1 MIVESYINNKQKI
14 MGLLDFLFGNSKEKE
29 RQEELERQRI
39 AAEARMAQQRKEE
52 QERQARIKKEQ
63 AVRARMMTIEPFV
76 FKSNCHQ
83 RYEGAYPKMGLQ
95 ECLRTVSVV
104 KNTNGCSGYQL
115 QPGDG
120 YIIKIFNDDAGKPN
134 MADKPMRV
142 VRKTDTSV
150 ELRGYKVNA
159 QTPFGWQEIDLA
171 DYGLLVHY
179 ENGKVCKCVLH
190 MYDRNTFIEYR
201 TQSNEPLKSVSSNHG
216 TNECEEYA
224 KLAREAAA
232 NGNTSSA
239 QQYGLKALNS
249 IIANPSQLKSI
260 ANVDTLALALGK
272 MMEGDH
278 FRDNDSIKRAVGL
291 TYYMLC
297 KAIDQNKQHDPYL
310 FVYRFSVIWEYN
322 QVFYH
327 LFAHSEG
334 TSYNPNPYDIFGQS
348 STAVYD
354 HHMQGMQMG
363 DMLQEP
369 RVARL
374 DPALGNIFNQMYA
387 RYRTTPSEQIISLG
401 NKYHKQVYDYLCN
414 KIDSLDLSF

>member
-1 MIVESYINNKQKI
+1 
-14 MGLLDFLFGNSKEKE
+14 MGLLDFLFENSKEKE

-334 TSYNPNPYDIFGQS
+334 TSYNQNPYDIFGQS

>member
-1 MIVESYINNKQKI
+1 

-39 AAEARMAQQRKEE
+39 AAEARKAQQRKEE

-249 IIANPSQLKSI
+249 IIANPSQLKCI
-260 ANVDTLALALGK
+260 ANVDSLALALGK

-369 RVARL
+369 RIARL

-387 RYRTTPSEQIISLG
+387 QYRTTPSEQIISLG
-401 NKYHKQVYDYLCN
+401 NKYHKQVYDYLCR
-414 KIDSLDLSF
+414 KVDSLDFDF

>member
-1 MIVESYINNKQKI
+1 

-150 ELRGYKVNA
+150 ELRGCKVNA

>member
-1 MIVESYINNKQKI
+1 

-39 AAEARMAQQRKEE
+39 AAEARKAQQRKEE

-224 KLAREAAA
+224 KLAREVAA

-369 RVARL
+369 RIARL

-387 RYRTTPSEQIISLG
+387 QYRTTPSEQIISLG
-401 NKYHKQVYDYLCN
+401 NKYHKQVYDYLCR
-414 KIDSLDLSF
+414 KVDSLDFDF

>member
-1 MIVESYINNKQKI
+1 
-14 MGLLDFLFGNSKEKE
+14 MGLLDSLFGNSKKKE
-29 RQEELERQRI
+29 RQAEIERQRI
-39 AAEARMAQQRKEE
+39 AAEARKAQQRKEE

-63 AVRARMMTIEPFV
+63 AELARMMTIEPFV

-179 ENGKVCKCVLH
+179 ENGKICKCVLH

-201 TQSNEPLKSVSSNHG
+201 TQSNEPLKSISSNNG
-216 TNECEEYA
+216 TSECEEYA

-249 IIANPSQLKSI
+249 IIANPSQLKCI
-260 ANVDTLALALGK
+260 ANVDSLALALGK
-272 MMEGDH
+272 MMEGDYFH
-278 FRDNDSIKRAVGL
+278 DNDSIKRAVGL

-327 LFAHSEG
+327 LLAHSEG
-334 TSYNPNPYDIFGQS
+334 TNYNPNPYDIFGQS

-369 RVARL
+369 RIARL

>member
-1 MIVESYINNKQKI
+1 

-39 AAEARMAQQRKEE
+39 AAEARKAQQRKEE
-52 QERQARIKKEQ
+52 QERLDRIKKEQ

-334 TSYNPNPYDIFGQS
+334 TSNNPNPYDIFGQS

-387 RYRTTPSEQIISLG
+387 QYRTTPSEQIISLG

>member
-1 MIVESYINNKQKI
+1 

-83 RYEGAYPKMGLQ
+83 RYEGAYPKLGLQ

>member
-1 MIVESYINNKQKI
+1 

-39 AAEARMAQQRKEE
+39 AAEARKAQQRKEE

-369 RVARL
+369 RIARL

-387 RYRTTPSEQIISLG
+387 QYRTTPSEQIISLG
-401 NKYHKQVYDYLCN
+401 NKYHKQVYDYLCR
-414 KIDSLDLSF
+414 KVDSLDFDF

>member
-1 MIVESYINNKQKI
+1 

-39 AAEARMAQQRKEE
+39 AAEARKAQQRKEE

-334 TSYNPNPYDIFGQS
+334 TNYNPNPYDIFGQS

-369 RVARL
+369 RIARL

-387 RYRTTPSEQIISLG
+387 QYRTTPSEQIISLG
-401 NKYHKQVYDYLCN
+401 NKYHKQVYDYLCR
-414 KIDSLDLSF
+414 KVDSLDFDF

>member
-39 AAEARMAQQRKEE
+39 AAEARKAQQRKEE

-369 RVARL
+369 RIARL

-387 RYRTTPSEQIISLG
+387 QYRTTPSEQIISLG
-401 NKYHKQVYDYLCN
+401 NKYHKQVYDYLCR
-414 KIDSLDLSF
+414 KVDSLDFDF

>member
-1 MIVESYINNKQKI
+1 

-39 AAEARMAQQRKEE
+39 AAEARKAQQRKEE

-63 AVRARMMTIEPFV
+63 AARARMMTIEPFV

-159 QTPFGWQEIDLA
+159 LTPFGWQEIDLA

-179 ENGKVCKCVLH
+179 ENGKICKCVLH

-201 TQSNEPLKSVSSNHG
+201 TQSNDPLKSVSSNNG
-216 TNECEEYA
+216 TSECEEYA

-249 IIANPSQLKSI
+249 IIANPSQLKCI
-260 ANVDTLALALGK
+260 ANVDSLALALGK

-369 RVARL
+369 RIARL

-387 RYRTTPSEQIISLG
+387 QYRTTPSEQIISLG
-401 NKYHKQVYDYLCN
+401 NKYHKQVYDYLCR
-414 KIDSLDLSF
+414 KVDSIDFDF

>member
-1 MIVESYINNKQKI
+1 

-39 AAEARMAQQRKEE
+39 AAGARKAQQRKEE

-369 RVARL
+369 RIARL

-387 RYRTTPSEQIISLG
+387 QYRTTPSEQIISLG
-401 NKYHKQVYDYLCN
+401 NKYHKQVYDYLCR
-414 KIDSLDLSF
+414 KVDSIDFDF

>member
-1 MIVESYINNKQKI
+1 
-14 MGLLDFLFGNSKEKE
+14 MGLLDFIFGNSKEKE

-39 AAEARMAQQRKEE
+39 AAEARKAQQRKEE

-369 RVARL
+369 RIARL

-387 RYRTTPSEQIISLG
+387 QYRTTPSEQIISLG
-401 NKYHKQVYDYLCN
+401 NKYHKQVYDYLCR
-414 KIDSLDLSF
+414 KVDSLDFDF

>member
-1 MIVESYINNKQKI
+1 

-387 RYRTTPSEQIISLG
+387 RYRTTPSEQIIR
-401 NKYHKQVYDYLCN
+401 YMIIYV
-414 KIDSLDLSF
+414 IR

>member
-1 MIVESYINNKQKI
+1 

-278 FRDNDSIKRAVGL
+278 FRDNDSIMRAVGL

>member
-1 MIVESYINNKQKI
+1 

-39 AAEARMAQQRKEE
+39 AAEARKAQQRKEE

-104 KNTNGCSGYQL
+104 KNTNGCSGYLL

-369 RVARL
+369 RIARL

-387 RYRTTPSEQIISLG
+387 QYRTTPSEQIISLG
-401 NKYHKQVYDYLCN
+401 NKYHKQVYVYLCR
-414 KIDSLDLSF
+414 KVDSLDFDF

>member
-1 MIVESYINNKQKI
+1 

-190 MYDRNTFIEYR
+190 VYDRNTFIEYR

-216 TNECEEYA
+216 TNECEEYV

>member
-1 MIVESYINNKQKI
+1 

-334 TSYNPNPYDIFGQS
+334 TSNNPNPYDIFGQS

>member
-1 MIVESYINNKQKI
+1 
-14 MGLLDFLFGNSKEKE
+14 MGLLDSLFGNSKEKE

-39 AAEARMAQQRKEE
+39 AAEARKAQQRKEE

-63 AVRARMMTIEPFV
+63 AVRARTMTIEPFV

-104 KNTNGCSGYQL
+104 KNTNGCSGYLL

-369 RVARL
+369 RIARL

-387 RYRTTPSEQIISLG
+387 QYRTTPSEQIISLG
-401 NKYHKQVYDYLCN
+401 NKYHKQVYDYLCR
-414 KIDSLDLSF
+414 KVDSLDFDF

>member
-1 MIVESYINNKQKI
+1 

>member
-1 MIVESYINNKQKI
+1 

-39 AAEARMAQQRKEE
+39 AAEARKAQQRKEE

-179 ENGKVCKCVLH
+179 ENGKICKCVLH

-201 TQSNEPLKSVSSNHG
+201 TQSNDPLKSVSSNNG
-216 TNECEEYA
+216 TSECEEYA

-249 IIANPSQLKSI
+249 IIANPSQLKCI
-260 ANVDTLALALGK
+260 ANVDSLALALGK

-334 TSYNPNPYDIFGQS
+334 TSYHPNPYDIFGQS

>member
-1 MIVESYINNKQKI
+1 
-14 MGLLDFLFGNSKEKE
+14 MGLLDFLFGNNKEKE

-39 AAEARMAQQRKEE
+39 AAEARKAQQRKEE

-63 AVRARMMTIEPFV
+63 AARARMMTIEPFV

-369 RVARL
+369 RIARL

-387 RYRTTPSEQIISLG
+387 QYRTTPSEQIISLG
-401 NKYHKQVYDYLCN
+401 NKYHKQVYDYLCR
-414 KIDSLDLSF
+414 KVDSLDFDF

>member
-1 MIVESYINNKQKI
+1 

-39 AAEARMAQQRKEE
+39 AAEARKAQQRKEE

-142 VRKTDTSV
+142 VRKTDTPV

-159 QTPFGWQEIDLA
+159 LTPFGWQEIDLA

-179 ENGKVCKCVLH
+179 ENGKICKCVLH

-369 RVARL
+369 RIARL

-387 RYRTTPSEQIISLG
+387 QYRTTPSEQIISLG
-401 NKYHKQVYDYLCN
+401 NKYHKQVYDYLCR
-414 KIDSLDLSF
+414 KVDSIDFDF

>member
-1 MIVESYINNKQKI
+1 

-369 RVARL
+369 RIARL

>member
-1 MIVESYINNKQKI
+1 

-39 AAEARMAQQRKEE
+39 AAEARKAQQRKEE

-159 QTPFGWQEIDLA
+159 QTPFGWQELDLA

-369 RVARL
+369 RIARL

-387 RYRTTPSEQIISLG
+387 QYRTTPSEQIISLG
-401 NKYHKQVYDYLCN
+401 NKYHKQVYDYLCR
-414 KIDSLDLSF
+414 KVDSLDFDF

>member
-1 MIVESYINNKQKI
+1 
-14 MGLLDFLFGNSKEKE
+14 
-29 RQEELERQRI
+29 
-39 AAEARMAQQRKEE
+39 
-52 QERQARIKKEQ
+52 
-63 AVRARMMTIEPFV
+63 MMTIEPFV

-216 TNECEEYA
+216 TNECEEYS

>member
-1 MIVESYINNKQKI
+1 

-39 AAEARMAQQRKEE
+39 AAEARKAQQRKEE

-95 ECLRTVSVV
+95 ECLRTVSGV

-159 QTPFGWQEIDLA
+159 LTPFGWQEIDLA

-179 ENGKVCKCVLH
+179 ENGKICKCVLH

-201 TQSNEPLKSVSSNHG
+201 TQSNEPLKSVSSNNG
-216 TNECEEYA
+216 TSECEEYA

>member
-1 MIVESYINNKQKI
+1 
-14 MGLLDFLFGNSKEKE
+14 MGLLNYLFGNSKEKE
-29 RQEELERQRI
+29 RHEELERQRI
-39 AAEARMAQQRKEE
+39 AAEARKAQQRKEE
-52 QERQARIKKEQ
+52 QERQAHIKKEQ

-201 TQSNEPLKSVSSNHG
+201 TQSNDPLKSVSSNHG

-224 KLAREAAA
+224 KFAREAAA

-249 IIANPSQLKSI
+249 IIAHPSQLKSI

-272 MMEGDH
+272 MMEDDH

-334 TSYNPNPYDIFGQS
+334 TSYNPNPYDIFGQP

>member
-1 MIVESYINNKQKI
+1 

-39 AAEARMAQQRKEE
+39 AAEARKAQQRKEE

-224 KLAREAAA
+224 KLAREVAA

>member
-1 MIVESYINNKQKI
+1 

-39 AAEARMAQQRKEE
+39 AAEARKAQQRKEE

-63 AVRARMMTIEPFV
+63 AARARMMTIEPFV

-179 ENGKVCKCVLH
+179 ENGKICKCVLH

-201 TQSNEPLKSVSSNHG
+201 TQSNDPLKSVSSNNG
-216 TNECEEYA
+216 TSECEEYA

-249 IIANPSQLKSI
+249 IIANPSQLKCI
-260 ANVDTLALALGK
+260 ANVDSLALALGK

-369 RVARL
+369 RIARL

-387 RYRTTPSEQIISLG
+387 QYRTTPSEQIISLG
-401 NKYHKQVYDYLCN
+401 NKYHKQVYDYLCR
-414 KIDSLDLSF
+414 KVDSIDFDF

>member
-1 MIVESYINNKQKI
+1 

-39 AAEARMAQQRKEE
+39 AAEARKAQQRKEE

-179 ENGKVCKCVLH
+179 ENGKICKCVLH

-201 TQSNEPLKSVSSNHG
+201 TQSNDPLKSVSSNNG
-216 TNECEEYA
+216 TSECEEYA

-249 IIANPSQLKSI
+249 IIANPSQLKCI
-260 ANVDTLALALGK
+260 ANVDSLALALGK

-369 RVARL
+369 RIARL

-401 NKYHKQVYDYLCN
+401 NKYHKQVYDYLCR
-414 KIDSLDLSF
+414 KVDSIDFDF

>member
-1 MIVESYINNKQKI
+1 

-39 AAEARMAQQRKEE
+39 AAEARKAQQRKEE

-334 TSYNPNPYDIFGQS
+334 TSYNPNPYDIFGQP

>member
-1 MIVESYINNKQKI
+1 

-310 FVYRFSVIWEYN
+310 FVYRFSVIWEYS

>member
-1 MIVESYINNKQKI
+1 

-39 AAEARMAQQRKEE
+39 AAEARKAQQRKEE

-201 TQSNEPLKSVSSNHG
+201 TQSNDPLKSVSSNNG
-216 TNECEEYA
+216 TSECEEYA

-369 RVARL
+369 RIARL

-387 RYRTTPSEQIISLG
+387 QYRTTPSEQIISLG
-401 NKYHKQVYDYLCN
+401 NKYHKQVYDYLCR
-414 KIDSLDLSF
+414 KVDSLDFDF

>member
-1 MIVESYINNKQKI
+1 

-39 AAEARMAQQRKEE
+39 AAEARKAQQRKEE

-334 TSYNPNPYDIFGQS
+334 TSYNPNPYDIFGQP

-369 RVARL
+369 RIARL

-387 RYRTTPSEQIISLG
+387 QYRTTPSEQIISLG
-401 NKYHKQVYDYLCN
+401 NKYHKQVYDYLCR
-414 KIDSLDLSF
+414 KVDSLDFDF

>member
-1 MIVESYINNKQKI
+1 
-14 MGLLDFLFGNSKEKE
+14 MGLLDFLFGNNKEKE
-29 RQEELERQRI
+29 RQEELEHQRI
-39 AAEARMAQQRKEE
+39 AAEARKAQQRKEE
-52 QERQARIKKEQ
+52 HERQARIKKEQ
-63 AVRARMMTIEPFV
+63 AELARMMTIEPFV

-179 ENGKVCKCVLH
+179 ENGKICKCVLH

-201 TQSNEPLKSVSSNHG
+201 TQSNEPLKSISSNNG
-216 TNECEEYA
+216 TSECEEYA

-249 IIANPSQLKSI
+249 IIANPSQLKCI
-260 ANVDTLALALGK
+260 ANVDSLALALGK

-369 RVARL
+369 RIARL

-387 RYRTTPSEQIISLG
+387 QYRTTPSEQIISLG
-401 NKYHKQVYDYLCN
+401 NKYHKQVYDYLCR
-414 KIDSLDLSF
+414 KVDSLDFDF

>member
-1 MIVESYINNKQKI
+1 

-39 AAEARMAQQRKEE
+39 AAEARKAQQRKEE

-159 QTPFGWQEIDLA
+159 LTPFGWQEIDLA

-179 ENGKVCKCVLH
+179 ENGKICKCVLH

-201 TQSNEPLKSVSSNHG
+201 TQSNDPLKSVSSNNG
-216 TNECEEYA
+216 TSECEEYA

-249 IIANPSQLKSI
+249 IIANPSQLKCI
-260 ANVDTLALALGK
+260 ANVDSLALALGK

-369 RVARL
+369 RIARL

-387 RYRTTPSEQIISLG
+387 QYRTTPSEQIISLG
-401 NKYHKQVYDYLCN
+401 NKYHKQVYDYLCR
-414 KIDSLDLSF
+414 KVDSIDFDF

>member
-1 MIVESYINNKQKI
+1 

-39 AAEARMAQQRKEE
+39 AAEARKAQQRKEE
-52 QERQARIKKEQ
+52 QKRQARIKKEQ

-104 KNTNGCSGYQL
+104 KNTNGCSGYLL

-369 RVARL
+369 RIARL

-387 RYRTTPSEQIISLG
+387 QYRTTPSEQIISLG
-401 NKYHKQVYDYLCN
+401 NKYHKQVYDYLCR
-414 KIDSLDLSF
+414 KVDSLDFDF

>member
-1 MIVESYINNKQKI
+1 MWNLILITNNKI

>member
-1 MIVESYINNKQKI
+1 

-39 AAEARMAQQRKEE
+39 AAEARKAQQRKEE

-179 ENGKVCKCVLH
+179 ENGKICKCVLH

-201 TQSNEPLKSVSSNHG
+201 TQSNDPLKSVSSNNG
-216 TNECEEYA
+216 TSECEEYA

-297 KAIDQNKQHDPYL
+297 KVIDQNKQHDPYL

-369 RVARL
+369 RIARL

-387 RYRTTPSEQIISLG
+387 QYRTTPSEQIISLG
-401 NKYHKQVYDYLCN
+401 NKYHKQVYDYLCR
-414 KIDSLDLSF
+414 KVDSLDFDF